1 MNIKSP
7 LKLFLR
13 KALIPW
19 NQHQSFGGLNVDAI
33 LVIGGA
39 LVWCICAIYAQ
50 ITGGSL
56 IPEVSE
62 VGKACIYVGI
72 GRASKGV
79 GKTEK

>member
-1 MNIKSP
+1 LP
-7 LKLFLR
+7 LKSFLR

-19 NQHQSFGGLNVDAI
+19 NQHQSFGGLNIDAI

-39 LVWCICAIYAQ
+39 FVWCICAIYAQ
-50 ITGGSL
+50 VTGGSL

-72 GRASKGV
+72 GRASKA
-79 GKTEK
+79 GKETK